1 MENGPK
7 GEDEEAAAAA
17 SSKDGGKRDVV
28 MLNSLKQPNADV
40 SIRDEKVMGSPHGN
54 YGTNLILL
62 SDDDTGFMPYRIDN
76 FSRERLRIYQQRC
89 ETLETVVHSY
99 TSCPYAWDE
108 PCYAHRLT
116 VEKPERTLLVSV
128 HAEGALKV
136 LSVIDSSSHILNDVK
151 GSLLPRFKGKG
162 KCDHNQ
168 AFHCKERISVSIPF
182 IGISVMNSYPQEL
195 LFASVKNTT
204 IDLVRSLD
212 QQKFSFQ
219 VSSLQIDN
227 QLHSTPYPVILYFD
241 RDYKANPISQ
251 IRSKDD
257 TTTVISAD
265 SSNEPVLSLAAAIW
279 NSEDMSLISFEF
291 IHLRVADLHL
301 ELEQEVI
308 LSFSDFLKTISSRL
322 QSGVSPYRDPTLLS
336 SDFNFV
342 NMPPTC
348 PQTHALMK
356 ANGDKFCSI
365 NGPIFTDNWK
375 SSALLPSIV
384 PIGAPWQQI
393 HLLARK
399 QKKIYVELFDLASFK
414 LTLSTPWMLRNGAIL
429 SGESLI
435 HRGLMALADVEGAQI
450 QFKQLVIAHQLASW
464 ESINDILIRHYMRQ
478 LFHEMYKSSNFDAFL
493 TTSIHF
499 LEIPTQK
506 QRVFGSAGVIGNP
519 MGFARSVGLG
529 IKDFVSVPARSV
541 METPAGLITG
551 ISQGTTSLLSNTVY
565 AISDAATQFSR
576 AARKGIVA
584 FTFDDQ
590 AVEDMEKQ
598 QKGVSLS
605 KGVINEF
612 LEGLTGLLQSP
623 IKGAEKHGLPGV
635 FSGIALGVT
644 GLVARPAASIL
655 EVTGKTAQS
664 IRNRSKLHHQRLRAR
679 LPRPLSRVF
688 PLRPYSWE
696 EAVGT
701 YVLAEADG
709 GLKLKDEIL
718 VICKALGE
726 GGKFVIVTERLVLII
741 SCSSLVDLGKPRF
754 QGIPAD
760 PEWVIEAEIG
770 MDSVIHADADEEVV
784 HIVGSSSD
792 TLLRQNQH
800 QQKRGGGMKGN
811 RWHNSPTPLP
821 LFQTNLEFTCKEAA
835 ENFLQI
841 LLSTIEKGQERGWG
855 CVHLLHQSNLK

>member
-1 MENGPK
+1 MIK
-7 GEDEEAAAAA
+7 LWLFLFL
-17 SSKDGGKRDVV
+17 S
-28 MLNSLKQPNADV
+28 NS
-40 SIRDEKVMGSPHGN
+40 R
-54 YGTNLILL
+54 
-62 SDDDTGFMPYRIDN
+62 
-76 FSRERLRIYQQRC
+76 
-89 ETLETVVHSY
+89 
-99 TSCPYAWDE
+99 
-108 PCYAHRLT
+108 
-116 VEKPERTLLVSV
+116 
-128 HAEGALKV
+128 
-136 LSVIDSSSHILNDVK
+136 
-151 GSLLPRFKGKG
+151 
-162 KCDHNQ
+162 
-168 AFHCKERISVSIPF
+168 
-182 IGISVMNSYPQEL
+182 
-195 LFASVKNTT
+195 
-204 IDLVRSLD
+204 
-212 QQKFSFQ
+212 
-219 VSSLQIDN
+219 
-227 QLHSTPYPVILYFD
+227 
-241 RDYKANPISQ
+241 
-251 IRSKDD
+251 
-257 TTTVISAD
+257 
-265 SSNEPVLSLAAAIW
+265 
-279 NSEDMSLISFEF
+279 
-291 IHLRVADLHL
+291 RVADLHL
-301 ELEQEVI
+301 ELEQEVV
-308 LSFSDFLKTISSRL
+308 LSFCDFLKTISSRL
-322 QSGVSPYRDPTLLS
+322 QSGVSLYRDPTLLS

-342 NMPPTC
+342 NMPATY
-348 PQTHALMK
+348 PQTHALVK

-375 SSALLPSIV
+375 SSALLPSVI

-464 ESINDILIRHYMRQ
+464 ESINDILIRHYTRQ
-478 LFHEMYKSSNFDAFL
+478 LFHEMYK
-493 TTSIHF
+493 
-499 LEIPTQK
+499 
-506 QRVFGSAGVIGNP
+506 VFGSAGVIGNP

-576 AARKGIVA
+576 AAHKGIVA

-688 PLRPYSWE
+688 PLRPYFWE

-701 YVLAEADG
+701 SVLAKADG

-718 VICKALGE
+718 VICKALRE

-741 SCSSLVDLGKPRF
+741 SCSSLVDLGKPGF

-770 MDSVIHADADEEVV
+770 MDSVIHADTDEEVV
-784 HIVGSSSD
+784 HIVGGSSD
-792 TLLRQNQH
+792 TLLRQNRH

-811 RWHNSPTPLP
+811 RWNKSPTQKKKMKNPKSG
-821 LFQTNLEFTCKEAA
+821 NLSLLGKEEEQEPKQRRRTRKTEQRESM
-835 ENFLQI
+835 ENGEELVET
-841 LLSTIEKGQERGWG
+841 S
-855 CVHLLHQSNLK
+855 